1 MKKLIALS
9 VLYVLI
15 FSCKKSNDR
24 SCFKSNGTEK
34 EIEYALDSVDR
45 FKLYK
50 NIRYHIYQDT
60 LRKVI
65 IKGGENVVNLIE
77 LTYDSTALSITN
89 KNKCNFLR
97 DFDNQILV
105 EIHYPFYKWIY
116 SETDDSL
123 VFKDTISSAYLYV
136 DQFLGGGKVMLNT
149 DADVLVMN
157 ASNGVGSYVLG
168 GHADY
173 ADLRVQAG
181 ASGDATNFTSHSFFL
196 SQNSTADLKVNLDSA
211 AANIKIK
218 GTGNVIYSGDPDTII
233 LSKTGDGELIEE

>member
-1 MKKLIALS
+1 MKYFFIISLLS
-9 VLYVLI
+9 LMI
-15 FSCKKSNDR
+15 FSCKKSSVR
-24 SCFKSNGTEK
+24 SCFKSYGDETQ
-34 EIEYALDSVDR
+34 IEYDLDSVDR

-65 IKGGENVVNLIE
+65 IKGGENVIGLVE
-77 LTYDSTALSITN
+77 LEYDSTSLSITN

-97 DFDNQILV
+97 DFDNQIVV

-123 VFKDTISSAYLYV
+123 VFKDTIHSNYLYV
-136 DQFLGGGKVMLNT
+136 DQFLGGGKVILNT
-149 DADVLVMN
+149 QADVLVMN
-157 ASNGVGSYVLG
+157 ASNGVGSYTLG

-181 ASGDATNFTSHSFFL
+181 ASGDATQLTSYSYL
-196 SQNSTADLKVNLDSA
+196 LDQNSTGDLKVNLDSA

-218 GTGNVIYSGDPDTII
+218 GTGNVIYTGDPDTII
-233 LSKTGDGELIEE
+233 LTKTGDGELIEE

>member
-1 MKKLIALS
+1 MKYFLVILS
-9 VLYVLI
+9 ISLLI
-15 FSCKKSNDR
+15 FSCKKSSER
-24 SCFKSNGTEK
+24 TCFKSYGDDSQ
-34 EIEYALDSVDR
+34 IEFALDSVDR

-65 IKGGENVVNLIE
+65 IKGGKNVISLIE
-77 LTYDSTALSITN
+77 LSYNSTALSITN

-123 VFKDTISSAYLYV
+123 VFKDTIQSDYLYV
-136 DQFLGGGKVMLNT
+136 DQFLGGGKVILNT
-149 DADVLVMN
+149 QADVLIMN
-157 ASNGVGSYVLG
+157 ASNGVGSYTLG

-173 ADLRVQAG
+173 ANLRVQAG
-181 ASGDATNFTSHSFFL
+181 ASGDATQLTSFSYL
-196 SQNSTADLKVNLDSA
+196 LDQNSTGDLKVNLDSA
-211 AANIKIK
+211 AANIAIK

-233 LSKTGDGELIEE
+233 LTKTGDGELIQE